1 MSAHSI
7 VRTKPQAVH
16 PWWQRIAVGL
26 ALVLALPLT
35 AQRRELPWPTGLG
48 KKEALIGHIGAIDK
62 DQMLV
67 RSLDY
72 GEVLFWVDQRTVVRV
87 DKFLLTLEDLRV
99 GDPVAVRLKKIKG
112 RGPYAKQILPHPDV
126 RARKLAGE
134 TGPSEL
140 PVAGGHGGFIPPQD
154 SARPPAAPPVTPGTG
169 ATGATGGPASAD
181 ARPGFPALPEGASG
195 VIGTVVTA
203 AADLLEV
210 RDTKD
215 QPQKVVLTGITL
227 IKRAGSDSI
236 LRSVE
241 SGDRVAIVGDRMD
254 SGEWIARE
262 VLVQRSTTPES
273 TQLEGRPAS
282 KAEEVSPGG
291 VVRLSGVITA
301 LDTTPGNE
309 QIRLRTEKGERRV
322 LLTGGTAIRRMGTRS
337 NLASLKVGDTV
348 RVMGDVLQGSLMVAR
363 EVTVTKLA
371 GS

>member
-1 MSAHSI
+1 MHS
-7 VRTKPQAVH
+7 
-16 PWWQRIAVGL
+16 WLQRRLQQITVGVVL
-26 ALVLALPLT
+26 LLALPLT
-35 AQRRELPWPTGLG
+35 AQQRELPWPTGLG
-48 KKEALIGHIGAIDK
+48 KREALTGHIGAIDK

-87 DKFLLTLEDLRV
+87 DKFRLALEDLRV

-112 RGPYAKQILPHPDV
+112 RGPYAKEILPHPDV
-126 RARKLAGE
+126 RERKLRGE
-134 TGPSEL
+134 TDPPEL

-154 SARPPAAPPVTPGTG
+154 SALPPATPPGTG
-169 ATGATGGPASAD
+169 ATGEPASAD
-181 ARPGFPALPEGASG
+181 ARLEFPTLPEGASG
-195 VIGTVVTA
+195 VVGTVVTA

-210 RDTKD
+210 RDTKN
-215 QPQKVVLTGITL
+215 QPQKILLTGITL

-262 VLVQRSTTPES
+262 VLVQRSKTSES
-273 TQLEGRPAS
+273 AQLEGQPAS
-282 KAEEVSPGG
+282 KAEEVSPDG
-291 VVRLSGVITA
+291 VARLSGVIIA
-301 LDTTPGNE
+301 LDTTPGSE
-309 QIRLRTEKGERRV
+309 QIRLRTEEGERRI

-348 RVMGDVLQGSLMVAR
+348 RVVGDVLEGSLVVAR

>member
-1 MSAHSI
+1 M
-7 VRTKPQAVH
+7 H
-16 PWWQRIAVGL
+16 PWLQRRLQRIAVGL
-26 ALVLALPLT
+26 VLLLALPLA
-35 AQRRELPWPTGLG
+35 AQQRELPWPTGLG
-48 KKEALIGHIGAIDK
+48 KREALTGHIGAIDK

-72 GEVLFWVDQRTVVRV
+72 GEVLFWVDQRTVVRI
-87 DKFLLTLEDLRV
+87 DKFRLALEDLRV

-112 RGPYAKQILPHPDV
+112 RGPYAKEILPHPDV
-126 RARKLAGE
+126 RERKLRGE
-134 TGPSEL
+134 TDPPEL

-154 SARPPAAPPVTPGTG
+154 SALPPAVPPGTG

-181 ARPGFPALPEGASG
+181 ARLEFPTLPDGASG
-195 VIGTVVTA
+195 VVGTVVAA
-203 AADLLEV
+203 AADLLEL

-215 QPQKVVLTGITL
+215 QPHKVLLTGITL

-262 VLVQRSTTPES
+262 VLVRRSRTPES
-273 TQLEGRPAS
+273 AHLEGRAA
-282 KAEEVSPGG
+282 KTAEEVSPDG
-291 VVRLSGVITA
+291 VARLSGVIIA
-301 LDTTPGNE
+301 LDATPGNE

-322 LLTGGTAIRRMGTRS
+322 LLTGGTAIRRMETRS

-348 RVMGDVLQGSLMVAR
+348 RVVGDVLEGSLVVAR

>member
-1 MSAHSI
+1 M
-7 VRTKPQAVH
+7 H
-16 PWWQRIAVGL
+16 PWLQRRLQRIAVGL
-26 ALVLALPLT
+26 VLLLALPLA
-35 AQRRELPWPTGLG
+35 AQQRELPWPTGLG
-48 KKEALIGHIGAIDK
+48 KREALTGHIGAIDK

-87 DKFLLTLEDLRV
+87 DKFRLALEDLRI
-99 GDPVAVRLKKIKG
+99 GDPVAVRLKKVKG
-112 RGPYAKQILPHPDV
+112 RGPYAKEILPHPDV
-126 RARKLAGE
+126 RERKLRGE
-134 TGPSEL
+134 TDPPEL

-154 SARPPAAPPVTPGTG
+154 SALPPAAPLVTPVTG
-169 ATGATGGPASAD
+169 ATGATGEPASGNAVLE
-181 ARPGFPALPEGASG
+181 FPTLPEGASG
-195 VIGTVVTA
+195 VVGTVVTA
-203 AADLLEV
+203 AADLLEL
-210 RDTKD
+210 RDTKN
-215 QPQKVVLTGITL
+215 QPQKILLTGITL

-241 SGDRVAIVGDRMD
+241 SGDRVAIVGDQMD

-262 VLVQRSTTPES
+262 VLVQRSKTSES
-273 TQLEGRPAS
+273 AQLEGQPAS
-282 KAEEVSPGG
+282 KAEEVSPGESA
-291 VVRLSGVITA
+291 RLSGVIIA

-348 RVMGDVLQGSLMVAR
+348 RVVGDVLEGSLVVAR

-371 GS
+371 GR

>member
-1 MSAHSI
+1 M
-7 VRTKPQAVH
+7 H
-16 PWWQRIAVGL
+16 PWWQRIAVGIV
-26 ALVLALPLT
+26 LVLALPLT
-35 AQRRELPWPTGLG
+35 AQQRELPWPTGLG
-48 KKEALIGHIGAIDK
+48 KKEALTGHIGAIDK

-87 DKFLLTLEDLRV
+87 DKFLLTLKDLRV

-112 RGPYAKQILPHPDV
+112 RGPYAKEILPHPDV
-126 RARKLAGE
+126 RERKLSGE
-134 TGPSEL
+134 AGPSEL

-154 SARPPAAPPVTPGTG
+154 SALPPATPPGTG
-169 ATGATGGPASAD
+169 ATRGPASAD
-181 ARPGFPALPEGASG
+181 ARPEFPTLPEGASG
-195 VIGTVVTA
+195 VVGTVVTA

-210 RDTKD
+210 RDTKG
-215 QPQKVVLTGITL
+215 QPQKVLLTGITL

-282 KAEEVSPGG
+282 KGEEVSPGG
-291 VVRLSGVITA
+291 PARLSGVIIA

-348 RVMGDVLQGSLMVAR
+348 RVVGDVLEGSLMVAR

>member
-1 MSAHSI
+1 M
-7 VRTKPQAVH
+7 H
-16 PWWQRIAVGL
+16 PWLQRRLQRIAVGL
-26 ALVLALPLT
+26 VLLLALPLA
-35 AQRRELPWPTGLG
+35 AQQRELPWPTGLG
-48 KKEALIGHIGAIDK
+48 KREALTGHIGAIDK

-87 DKFLLTLEDLRV
+87 DKFRLALEDLRV
-99 GDPVAVRLKKIKG
+99 GDPVAVRLKKVKG
-112 RGPYAKQILPHPDV
+112 RGPYAKEILPHPDV
-126 RARKLAGE
+126 RERKLRGE
-134 TGPSEL
+134 TDPPEL

-154 SARPPAAPPVTPGTG
+154 SALPPAVPPGTG

-181 ARPGFPALPEGASG
+181 ARPEFPTLPDGASG
-195 VIGTVVTA
+195 VVGTVVTA
-203 AADLLEV
+203 AVDLLEL
-210 RDTKD
+210 RDTKN
-215 QPQKVVLTGITL
+215 QPQKILLTGITL

-262 VLVQRSTTPES
+262 VLVRRSRTPDS
-273 TQLEGRPAS
+273 AQLEGRSAS
-282 KAEEVSPGG
+282 KGEEDSPDG
-291 VVRLSGVITA
+291 VARLSGVIIA
-301 LDTTPGNE
+301 LDATPGNE
-309 QIRLRTEKGERRV
+309 QIRLRTEKGESRI

-348 RVMGDVLQGSLMVAR
+348 RVVGDVLEGSLVVAR

-371 GS
+371 GR